1 MKNNLYIIDDNA
13 DYANM
18 LVKQATKS
26 GWQAHSIQEP
36 AEFLNK
42 PLPESGVIFLD
53 LTMPDM
59 DGFQVIEALAEKQCK
74 LSLVLISG
82 YDEEI
87 LSVAQNLA
95 SEHNLNVYTSLTK
108 PVPMKDLLNLFK
120 KLKEI

>member
-1 MKNNLYIIDDNA
+1 MKNNLYIIDDNV

-26 GWQAHSIQEP
+26 GWQAYSIQEP
-36 AEFLNK
+36 TEFLNQ

-53 LTMPDM
+53 LTMPEM
-59 DGFQVIEALAEKQCK
+59 DGFQVIEALAKKQCH
-74 LSLVLISG
+74 LPLVLISG

-95 SEHNLNVYTSLTK
+95 SEHHLNIYTSLTK
-108 PVPMKDLLNLFK
+108 PVPMQDLLKLFN